1 MKINEFGKGGEKAAG
16 SKCQQI
22 DYNRLIK
29 EVMEHSNVLEKN
41 KRTKQGLVKGRSS
54 ATLQPAWTK
63 TQQQVD
69 REEERE
75 ADELI
80 DFMQDF
86 DYKEFEEDVEVKM
99 ILHDIKSRIE
109 ELGGQGVSGGSQEE
123 SGSLRAPAQGTAEE
137 KRRNREQNLRR
148 AISAHQMDQV
158 EALRPKTGAVKKI
171 GPSSKV
177 NKERLPFKA
186 IVRPAVGVSNRRM

>member
-1 MKINEFGKGGEKAAG
+1 
-16 SKCQQI
+16 
-22 DYNRLIK
+22 
-29 EVMEHSNVLEKN
+29 
-41 KRTKQGLVKGRSS
+41 VKGRSS

-80 DFMQDF
+80 EFMQGF
-86 DYKEFEEDVEVKM
+86 DYKEFEEDIEVKM

-109 ELGGQGVSGGSQEE
+109 GLGEQALDERFPEQSDLLKSQEQV
-123 SGSLRAPAQGTAEE
+123 SSQV
-137 KRRNREQNLRR
+137 KDRNKDLNLRR
-148 AISAHQMDQV
+148 AISAHQMDQ
-158 EALRPKTGAVKKI
+158 AQFLRPQTQATKKI

-177 NKERLPFKA
+177 NKHKAPFKA
-186 IVRPAVGVSNRRM
+186 VVKPTVGMNNHRK